1 MLRDDDIDL
10 LVGKKSAPK
19 QGRRSVKN
27 LEEPEIAEELSKDMD
42 DLHIRARKT
51 SLWSD
56 EPPKSSRSESSGRN
70 MIELERFQNE
80 IKLDADDIPIIPDIE
95 EIQDDTFKDAKSM
108 LSMDESVKDLDKQ
121 VNTMRV
127 DPNFKGAKFGDIDL
141 SFLMI
146 NLYPEKD
153 VQDCDEVWTLES
165 LYKDLSREREKN

>member
-56 EPPKSSRSESSGRN
+56 EPPKSSR
-70 MIELERFQNE
+70 ERFQNE